1 MVIEAKAEQECQ
13 CTSSP
18 AKDVAD
24 EVFESAQKDHILA
37 IESMIESQSEA
48 EPMWLV
54 RAVRKRGCVGS
65 AARFEQWGVEYCV
78 EKGERALEVIR
89 LFPSSSRS
97 TNTYCDDVQKRRFFV
112 PTILLRH
119 PDLTPW
125 MLEKNNNSGGRN
137 RSRAA
142 VEAINAAG
150 AGEGGQPE
158 VYYELSAEK
167 RREVALLCRECA

>member
-13 CTSSP
+13 YTSSP
-18 AKDVAD
+18 AKDVAGED
-24 EVFESAQKDHILA
+24 FESSKRDHILA
-37 IESMIESQSEA
+37 IEPQSEA

-54 RAVRKRGCVGS
+54 RVVRKRGCVGP
-65 AARFEQWGVEYCV
+65 AARFEQWGVDYCV
-78 EKGERALEVIR
+78 GKAERALEVIR

-112 PTILLRH
+112 PTMLLRH
-119 PDLTPW
+119 PDLAPW
-125 MLEKNNNSGGRN
+125 MEEKQNNSGGRN

-142 VEAINAAG
+142 VEPVNTAG
-150 AGEGGQPE
+150 AGEGEQPE

-167 RREVALLCRECA
+167 RREVALLCREYA